1 MARTEILDMCKI
13 GILDSDG
20 EIEGSRRLN
29 YSEMR
34 LCLLLGKERRV
45 FFEIGLNPVKNALG
59 KPMLKR
65 AAAQSILIG

>member
-1 MARTEILDMCKI
+1 MARTESLDMRNI

-20 EIEGSRRLN
+20 ETEGSRRLN

-45 FFEIGLNPVKNALG
+45 VFEIGLNPVKNALG
-59 KPMLKR
+59 KPMSKR
-65 AAAQSILIG
+65 AATQSILIG

>member
-1 MARTEILDMCKI
+1 MARTEILDMRKI

>member
-1 MARTEILDMCKI
+1 MRKI

-20 EIEGSRRLN
+20 EAEGSSRPN

-34 LCLLLGKERRV
+34 LCVLLGKERRV
-45 FFEIGLNPVKNALG
+45 FFEIGLNPLKNALG
-59 KPMLKR
+59 KPTLKR

>member
-1 MARTEILDMCKI
+1 MARTESLDMRKI

-20 EIEGSRRLN
+20 ETEGSRRPN

-34 LCLLLGKERRV
+34 LCVLLGKERRV
-45 FFEIGLNPVKNALG
+45 VFEIGLNPVKNALG
-59 KPMLKR
+59 KPMSKR

>member
-1 MARTEILDMCKI
+1 MARTESLDMRNI

-20 EIEGSRRLN
+20 ETEGSRRLN

-45 FFEIGLNPVKNALG
+45 VFEIGLNPVKNALG
-59 KPMLKR
+59 KPMSKR

>member
-1 MARTEILDMCKI
+1 MARTESLDMCKI
-13 GILDSDG
+13 GIRDSDG
-20 EIEGSRRLN
+20 ETEGSRRLN

>member
-1 MARTEILDMCKI
+1 MARTESLDMRKI
-13 GILDSDG
+13 GILDSD
-20 EIEGSRRLN
+20 EETKGSSRPN

-45 FFEIGLNPVKNALG
+45 VFEIGLNPMKNALG
-59 KPMLKR
+59 KPMSKR

>member
-20 EIEGSRRLN
+20 EIEESSRLN

-45 FFEIGLNPVKNALG
+45 VFEIGLNPVKNALG
-59 KPMLKR
+59 KPMSKR

>member
-1 MARTEILDMCKI
+1 MARTESLDMCKI